1 MPTAPPEGE
10 YVNASDAAA
19 STDPR
24 DQQRP
29 SRTRDG
35 RSSHFWAEVDGLQP
49 SSLLNRE
56 AARGRF
62 SMQNILSVSSEQ
74 DIDSAQSNSSISED
88 DPILQGLVSYH
99 VAASLFEGQVTIPN
113 YELEGR

>member
-1 MPTAPPEGE
+1 
-10 YVNASDAAA
+10 
-19 STDPR
+19 
-24 DQQRP
+24 
-29 SRTRDG
+29 
-35 RSSHFWAEVDGLQP
+35 
-49 SSLLNRE
+49 
-56 AARGRF
+56 
-62 SMQNILSVSSEQ
+62 MQNILSVSSEQ